1 MSGQVISGERVV
13 SQQELMERAARAAEG
28 LAEIGLGRGD
38 GVAILMRNDI
48 AFFEASFA
56 ASLLSAY
63 ATPINW
69 NYTVDEAAYVIRD
82 CAAKALVVHADLWRK
97 LRDGGIE
104 AEIGDIDIAVIVVG
118 TPPEIAAAYG
128 LDPAICEVAGGDLDW
143 ERWIERPD
151 QPEPR
156 TPEPVNSM
164 IYTSGTTGRPKGVR
178 RNPPSEAQSA
188 ALVAM
193 AAYAFDTKP
202 EMRTVICGP
211 MYHSA
216 PNAYGL
222 LAGRAGAAIFLQP
235 RFDAETLLAQIERD
249 SISHIHLVPTMFV
262 RLLKLP
268 DEVRAKYDTS
278 SLEFIIHAA
287 APCPQDVKRAMI
299 DWWGPV
305 INEYYGS
312 TEASISVFCTSEEWL
327 AHPGTVGR
335 ALPDCTVR
343 VYHEDGTPCAAGEI
357 GDVYA
362 RLHTLSDFTYQH
374 RDAERREMERDGLL
388 TSGDIGYFD
397 DDGFLYLCDRRK
409 DMVISGGVNLY
420 PAEIE
425 AVLILHAEV
434 ADCAVFGV
442 PDDEFGESLMAVVQP
457 KPGSVPDAADLKAFL
472 RERIAGPKIPKHFDF
487 QADLPRE
494 DSGKIF
500 KRKLREPYWADAGRS
515 I

>member
-1 MSGQVISGERVV
+1 MSGQIISGERVL
-13 SQQELMERAARAAEG
+13 SGQELMARAAHAAKG
-28 LAEIGLGRGD
+28 LTEIGLASGD

-82 CAAKALVVHADLWRK
+82 CRARALVVHADLWHK
-97 LRDGGIE
+97 LCAGGIE
-104 AEIGDIDIAVIVVG
+104 AELADIEITVIVVR
-118 TPPEIAAAYG
+118 TPPEIAAAYN
-128 LDPAICEVAGGDLDW
+128 LDPEICAVAEGDLDW
-143 ERWIERPD
+143 DAWIERAA
-151 QPEPR
+151 QPSPR

-164 IYTSGTTGRPKGVR
+164 IYTSGTTGKPKGVR
-178 RNPPSEAQSA
+178 RAPATPDQA
-188 ALVAM
+188 AAIAGM
-193 AAYAFDTKP
+193 AEFAFDTKA
-202 EMRTVICGP
+202 EMRTVVCGP

-216 PNAYGL
+216 PNTYGL
-222 LAGRAGAAIFLQP
+222 MAARIGGTVFLQP
-235 RFDAETLLAQIERD
+235 RFDAEALLAQIERD
-249 SISHIHLVPTMFV
+249 KITHIHLVPTMFV

-268 DEVRAKYDTS
+268 DAVKAKYDIS
-278 SLEFIIHAA
+278 SLEFTVHAA

-299 DWWGPV
+299 EWWGPV

-312 TEASISVFCTSEEWL
+312 TESSISVFCTSAEWL

-343 VYHEDGTPCAAGEI
+343 VFHEDGSESACGEI

-362 RLHTLSDFTYQH
+362 RLHTIADFTYQH
-374 RDAERREMERDGLL
+374 RHAEREEMEHEGLI
-388 TSGDIGYFD
+388 TSGDIGYLD
-397 DDGFLYLCDRRK
+397 ADGFLYLCDRRK

-425 AVLILHAEV
+425 AALILHDDV
-434 ADCAVFGV
+434 VDCAVFGV

-457 KPGSVPDAADLKAFL
+457 RPGAAPNVESLKAFL
-472 RERIAGPKIPKHFDF
+472 HERLAGLKVPKHFDF
-487 QADLPRE
+487 QNDLPRE